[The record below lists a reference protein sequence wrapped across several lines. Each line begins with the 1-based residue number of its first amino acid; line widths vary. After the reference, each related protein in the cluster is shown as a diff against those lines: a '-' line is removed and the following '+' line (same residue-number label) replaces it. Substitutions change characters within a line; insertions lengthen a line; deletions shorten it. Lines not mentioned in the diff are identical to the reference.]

1 MSIAGGDVT
10 RDLALIEAYLRQSF
24 ESGAWHGPSV
34 LEALEG
40 VTPEMATDHPIA
52 GAHSIWE
59 LVLHLGG
66 TYRLVLRRLQGD
78 DSQLSP
84 SEDWPPVPPPT
95 LSSWQDT
102 VRGLR
107 ELNGRIRKAVLDF
120 DPARLDEPLVAQP
133 PYTARTQFVGITQHD
148 AYHAGQIVILKRTL
162 MHRSA
167 R

>member
-1 MSIAGGDVT
+1 MT

-66 TYRLVLRRLQGD
+66 TYGLVLRRRQGD

-84 SEDWPPVPPPT
+84 NEDWPPVPRR
-95 LSSWQDT
+95 L
-102 VRGLR
+102 
-107 ELNGRIRKAVLDF
+107 F
-120 DPARLDEPLVAQP
+120 PAGK
-133 PYTARTQFVGITQHD
+133 T
-148 AYHAGQIVILKRTL
+148 
-162 MHRSA
+162 RSEGFA
-167 R
+167 N